1 MKDGPN
7 RYGIGAILV
16 ATALL
21 VAGPFLIVWALN
33 VLFGLGLGY
42 TWQTWIATVVLLGAA
57 KTSAVKLDR

>member
-1 MKDGPN
+1 MKDGPT
-7 RYGIGAILV
+7 RYGIGALLV

-33 VLFGLGLGY
+33 TLFGLGLGY

-57 KTSAVKLDR
+57 KTSTVKLDR

>member
-1 MKDGPN
+1 MKDGPT
-7 RYGIGAILV
+7 RYGIGALLV

-57 KTSAVKLDR
+57 KTSTVKLDR

>member
-7 RYGIGAILV
+7 RDGIGAILV